1 MYYTGAGMNPAR
13 SFAPAILFRNFINHW
28 VRHENKPKRPVTPS
42 AFTSL
47 SAGIIDTLCEVIKN
61 FLFCCWQVYWVG
73 PMIGGAMGALLYDFM
88 LFPRM
93 RGLSERLATLKGSRP
108 PESETQQDTRGEP
121 IELKTQAL

>member
-13 SFAPAILFRNFINHW
+13 SFAPAVLFRNFINHW
-28 VRHENKPKRPVTPS
+28 VRPEITPMRQSNQHDNYFILKRNRST
-42 AFTSL
+42 T
-47 SAGIIDTLCEVIKN
+47 CELISFV
-61 FLFCCWQVYWVG
+61 LFRWQVYWVG

-108 PESETQQDTRGEP
+108 PESEIQQDTRGEP

>member
-1 MYYTGAGMNPAR
+1 MIRDSTLGKGA
-13 SFAPAILFRNFINHW
+13 
-28 VRHENKPKRPVTPS
+28 
-42 AFTSL
+42 
-47 SAGIIDTLCEVIKN
+47 
-61 FLFCCWQVYWVG
+61 FCCRQVYWVG

-108 PESETQQDTRGEP
+108 PQSETQQETRGEP

>member
-13 SFAPAILFRNFINHW
+13 SFAPAVLFRNFINHW
-28 VRHENKPKRPVTPS
+28 VRAAHSEQKQTHDTRVDDFPS
-42 AFTSL
+42 
-47 SAGIIDTLCEVIKN
+47 CR
-61 FLFCCWQVYWVG
+61 QVYWVG
-73 PMIGGAMGALLYDFM
+73 PMIGGAMGALVYDFM

>member
-1 MYYTGAGMNPAR
+1 MV
-13 SFAPAILFRNFINHW
+13 FELIN
-28 VRHENKPKRPVTPS
+28 
-42 AFTSL
+42 
-47 SAGIIDTLCEVIKN
+47 LC
-61 FLFCCWQVYWVG
+61 FLQVYWVG

-108 PESETQQDTRGEP
+108 PENETQQDTRGEP